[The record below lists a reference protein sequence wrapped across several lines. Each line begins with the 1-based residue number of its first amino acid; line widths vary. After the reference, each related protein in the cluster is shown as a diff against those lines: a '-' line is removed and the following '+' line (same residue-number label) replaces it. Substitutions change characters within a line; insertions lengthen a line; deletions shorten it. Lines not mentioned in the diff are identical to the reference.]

1 MENLGGNNKRKVW
14 AREYKILL
22 RLLTILECEFTQN
35 PIAGHNL
42 MKEMRWEGLSKKGPL
57 ETGFLGLGRWDREK
71 TVVEAGKAKL
81 EIRRKEP

>member
-1 MENLGGNNKRKVW
+1 MENFGGNNKRKVW

-42 MKEMRWEGLSKKGPL
+42 MKEMRWEGSSNERPL
-57 ETGFLGLGRWDREK
+57 GNRFLGFGEVRQ
-71 TVVEAGKAKL
+71 
-81 EIRRKEP
+81 RKNCG